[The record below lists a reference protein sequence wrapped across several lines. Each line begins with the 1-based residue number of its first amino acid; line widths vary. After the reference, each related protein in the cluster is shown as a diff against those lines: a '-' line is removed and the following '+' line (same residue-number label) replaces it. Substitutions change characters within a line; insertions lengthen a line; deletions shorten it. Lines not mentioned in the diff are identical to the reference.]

1 MKRKL
6 LLLLLAVVL
15 AACAVGIAACDFGSG
30 TDTGGGSD
38 TEQGDNEQGGTGQGG
53 EEDPPQQTDDGH
65 AILSAGSFVWSDAT
79 TLTYDGTL
87 RNATETFDLNG
98 QFTVSDGATWRA
110 FTDEECSQSAEI
122 EAKIA
127 RLAPGWNDI
136 YVLVQSSSADGQT
149 VYRLRVYRNA
159 LFEVSVYYN
168 DTVLYKTATLEEN
181 VPVSDAAN
189 AAALAFSLPGYT
201 SDGKYYTDATYRTEW
216 SAAAAQSAAVY
227 LYTEFSGV
235 ETSGSSVTGMEEQPG
250 NVRLAIPSAAEN
262 GTPLTAIAENAFSGQ
277 TNILS
282 VRIPDSIQ
290 TIGDSAFE
298 NCTAL
303 TSVTV
308 GSGVESIG
316 NSAFRACSALTGVTI
331 GSGVKSIE
339 DYAFYGCGGLEKVYI
354 HDLAAWCAI
363 EFGDAQTD
371 PLTNYYTGSN
381 PLLYAHNL
389 YYGGE
394 LVTDLVIP
402 NDVKDVA
409 SCAFMYCASLTS
421 VTIPDSV
428 TTIGYAAFEQCT
440 ALTDV
445 TIPDSVTQIGSRAFR
460 YCNELTKAT
469 IGSGVEFIWLSAFEF
484 CYKLAEVYNKSDI
497 TLTPGSSENGY
508 AAYYAKNV
516 YTQEGGSW
524 LTDTADGYRFL
535 YDGSKGYLLGYSGTE
550 KELVLPNSFA
560 ARNGATVTE
569 YEIYPYAL
577 ANRTSLTGVTI
588 PDGVTGIG
596 DSAFSSCSALTD
608 VTIGSGVESIGQ
620 SAFEYCNSLTGVTI
634 PDSVT
639 SIGQSAFRYCT
650 ALTDVTIPD
659 SVTSIGMQAFFGC
672 TALTSVTFENTT
684 GWRRTSSSTATSG
697 TELSSADLADPATAA
712 DYLTDAF
719 ARYYW
724 KRG

>member
-30 TDTGGGSD
+30 ADTGGGSD
-38 TEQGDNEQGGTGQGG
+38 TEQGGTGQGG

-98 QFTVSDGATWRA
+98 RFTVSDGATWRA

-235 ETSGSSVTGMEEQPG
+235 ETSGSSVTGMEAQPG

-316 NSAFRACSALTGVTI
+316 NSAFRACTALTGVTI

-339 DYAFYGCGGLEKVYI
+339 DYAFYGCRGLEKVYI

-402 NDVKDVA
+402 NGVKDVA

-428 TTIGYAAFEQCT
+428 TNIGYAAFEQCT

-445 TIPDSVTQIGSRAFR
+445 TIPDSVTEIGSRAFR

-588 PDGVTGIG
+588 PDGVTAIG
-596 DSAFSSCSALTD
+596 ERAFYNCTGLTN
-608 VTIGSGVESIGQ
+608 II
-620 SAFEYCNSLTGVTI
+620 I

-639 SIGQSAFRYCT
+639 SIGQSAFEYCNG
-650 ALTDVTIPD
+650 LTGVTIPD

-712 DYLTDAF
+712 DYLTATF

>member
-30 TDTGGGSD
+30 ADTGGGSD
-38 TEQGDNEQGGTGQGG
+38 TEQGGTGQGG

-98 QFTVSDGATWRA
+98 RFTVSDGATWRA

-235 ETSGSSVTGMEEQPG
+235 ETSGSSVTGMEAQPG

-308 GSGVESIG
+308 GNGVESIG
-316 NSAFRACSALTGVTI
+316 NSAFRACTALTGVTI

-339 DYAFYGCGGLEKVYI
+339 DYAFYGCRGLEKVYI

-402 NDVKDVA
+402 NGVKDVA

-428 TTIGYAAFEQCT
+428 TNIGYATFEQCT

-588 PDGVTGIG
+588 PDGVTAIG
-596 DSAFSSCSALTD
+596 ERAFYNCTGLTN
-608 VTIGSGVESIGQ
+608 II
-620 SAFEYCNSLTGVTI
+620 
-634 PDSVT
+634 
-639 SIGQSAFRYCT
+639 
-650 ALTDVTIPD
+650 IPD

>member
-15 AACAVGIAACDFGSG
+15 AACAFGLAACGFGSG
-30 TDTGGGSD
+30 GNTGGGSD
-38 TEQGDNEQGGTGQGG
+38 TEQSGNEQGS

-65 AILSAGSFVWSDAT
+65 TILSADSFVWSDAA

-136 YVLVQSSSADGQT
+136 YVLVQSRSADGQT
-149 VYRLRVYRNA
+149 VYHLRIYRNA

-181 VPVSDAAN
+181 VPLSDAAN
-189 AAALAFSLPGYT
+189 EEALALSLPGYT
-201 SDGKYYTDATYRTEW
+201 SDGKYYTDATYQTEW
-216 SAAAAQSAAVY
+216 NADAAATQPAAVY

-235 ETSGSSVTGMEEQPG
+235 ETSGSAVTGMETQPG

-262 GTPLTAIAENAFSGQ
+262 GTTLTAIGENAFSGQ

-282 VRIPDSIQ
+282 VHIPDSIQ

-316 NSAFRACSALTGVTI
+316 NSAFRACTALTGVTI

-339 DYAFYGCGGLEKVYI
+339 DYAFYGCGGLEKVSI

-371 PLTNYYTGSN
+371 PLTSYYTGSN

-402 NDVKDVA
+402 NGVKDVA

-421 VTIPDSV
+421 VTIPSGV
-428 TTIGYAAFEQCT
+428 QTIGYAAFEQCT

-535 YDGSKGYLLGYSGTE
+535 YDGNKGYLLGYSGTE
-550 KELVLPNSFA
+550 KELVLPNSFTA
-560 ARNGATVTE
+560 YNGATVAE

-596 DSAFSSCSALTD
+596 QSAFYGCTGLTNITIPGS
-608 VTIGSGVESIGQ
+608 VTSIGQ
-620 SAFEYCNSLTGVTI
+620 SAFEYCNGLASVTI

-650 ALTDVTIPD
+650 ALTGVTIPD
-659 SVTSIGMQAFFGC
+659 SVTSIGRQAFFGC
-672 TALTSVTFENTT
+672 SKLTSVTFENTT
-684 GWRRTSSSTATSG
+684 GWWRTSSSTATSG
-697 TELSSADLADPATAA
+697 TAIASSSLANASTAA
-712 DYLTDAF
+712 TYLTNTYAS
-719 ARYYW
+719 YYW
-724 KRG
+724 KRT

>member
-30 TDTGGGSD
+30 ADTGGGSD
-38 TEQGDNEQGGTGQGG
+38 TEQGGTGQGG

-98 QFTVSDGATWRA
+98 RFTVSDGATWRA

-235 ETSGSSVTGMEEQPG
+235 ETSGSSVTGMEAQPG

-308 GSGVESIG
+308 GNGVESIG
-316 NSAFRACSALTGVTI
+316 NSAFRACTALTGVTI

-339 DYAFYGCGGLEKVYI
+339 DYAFYGCRGLEKVYI

-402 NDVKDVA
+402 NGVKDVA

-428 TTIGYAAFEQCT
+428 TNIGYATFEQCT

-588 PDGVTGIG
+588 PDGVTAIG
-596 DSAFSSCSALTD
+596 ERAFYNCTGLTN
-608 VTIGSGVESIGQ
+608 II
-620 SAFEYCNSLTGVTI
+620 I

-639 SIGQSAFRYCT
+639 SIGQSAFEYCNG
-650 ALTDVTIPD
+650 LTGVTIPD

-712 DYLTDAF
+712 DYLTATF

>member
-30 TDTGGGSD
+30 ADTGGGSD
-38 TEQGDNEQGGTGQGG
+38 TEQGDTGQGG

-216 SAAAAQSAAVY
+216 SADAAQSAAVY

-235 ETSGSSVTGMEEQPG
+235 ETSGSSVTGMEAQPG

-316 NSAFRACSALTGVTI
+316 NSAFRACTALTGVTI

-339 DYAFYGCGGLEKVYI
+339 DYAFFGCGGLEKVYI

-371 PLTNYYTGSN
+371 PLTSYYTGSN

-402 NDVKDVA
+402 NGVKDVA

-428 TTIGYAAFEQCT
+428 TNIGYAAFEQCT

-588 PDGVTGIG
+588 PDGVTAIG
-596 DSAFSSCSALTD
+596 ERAFYNCTGLTNIIIPDS
-608 VTIGSGVESIGQ
+608 VTNIGP
-620 SAFEYCNSLTGVTI
+620 SAFEYCNGLTGVTI

-639 SIGQSAFRYCT
+639 GIGQSAFRYCT
-650 ALTDVTIPD
+650 ALT
-659 SVTSIGMQAFFGC
+659 G
-672 TALTSVTFENTT
+672 VTFENTT

-712 DYLTDAF
+712 DYLTATF

>member
-15 AACAVGIAACDFGSG
+15 AACAVGIAACGFGSG
-30 TDTGGGSD
+30 DPGGGSD
-38 TEQGDNEQGGTGQGG
+38 TEQGGTEQSG

-235 ETSGSSVTGMEEQPG
+235 ETSGSSVTGMEAQPG

-316 NSAFRACSALTGVTI
+316 NSAFRACTALTG
-331 GSGVKSIE
+331 
-339 DYAFYGCGGLEKVYI
+339 
-354 HDLAAWCAI
+354 
-363 EFGDAQTD
+363 
-371 PLTNYYTGSN
+371 
-381 PLLYAHNL
+381 
-389 YYGGE
+389 
-394 LVTDLVIP
+394 
-402 NDVKDVA
+402 
-409 SCAFMYCASLTS
+409 
-421 VTIPDSV
+421 
-428 TTIGYAAFEQCT
+428 
-440 ALTDV
+440 
-445 TIPDSVTQIGSRAFR
+445 
-460 YCNELTKAT
+460 
-469 IGSGVEFIWLSAFEF
+469 
-484 CYKLAEVYNKSDI
+484 
-497 TLTPGSSENGY
+497 
-508 AAYYAKNV
+508 
-516 YTQEGGSW
+516 
-524 LTDTADGYRFL
+524 
-535 YDGSKGYLLGYSGTE
+535 
-550 KELVLPNSFA
+550 
-560 ARNGATVTE
+560 
-569 YEIYPYAL
+569 
-577 ANRTSLTGVTI
+577 
-588 PDGVTGIG
+588 
-596 DSAFSSCSALTD
+596 

-712 DYLTDAF
+712 DYLTATF